1 MLFVSVGLLEFPTA
15 CWAQRFLADSKAA
28 TSSGYWAAGAR
39 KQPASKQIL
48 LWDSPEEAPRAL
60 QTDWFDMTLTLHVR
74 KFVSDSVYT
83 CLGDKYV
90 VKLGLSDPGG
100 VALLL
105 TTAHTLSDFWL

>member
-1 MLFVSVGLLEFPTA
+1 M
-15 CWAQRFLADSKAA
+15 KAA
-28 TSSGYWAAGAR
+28 TSSGYWSAGAR

-60 QTDWFDMTLTLHVR
+60 QTDWFVMTLTLHVR

-90 VKLGLSDPGG
+90 VKLGRSDPGG